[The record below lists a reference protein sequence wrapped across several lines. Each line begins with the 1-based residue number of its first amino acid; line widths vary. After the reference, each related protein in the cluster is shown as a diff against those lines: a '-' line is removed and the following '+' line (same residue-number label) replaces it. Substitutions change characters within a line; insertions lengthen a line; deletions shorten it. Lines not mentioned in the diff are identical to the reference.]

1 MKGTSLTSTTP
12 VLVNICLKLLLNKIH
27 KGPLVLPLVLRQA
40 LWRQE
45 QMSIGKHPKQDLP
58 YIMILKF
65 ELFVC
70 LFSCVNWVKKIQKKA
85 NVPKNIHGSK
95 LIPNGL
101 FGQYHDYCLPKF

>member
-1 MKGTSLTSTTP
+1 MLYGVRT
-12 VLVNICLKLLLNKIH
+12 
-27 KGPLVLPLVLRQA
+27 
-40 LWRQE
+40 QE

-58 YIMILKF
+58 HIMILKF

-70 LFSCVNWVKKIQKKA
+70 LFSCVNWVKKKRKKA

-101 FGQYHDYCLPKF
+101 FGRYHDYCLPKLKILNESFYIFLKKYS